1 MDQRGLDSHW
11 IILTMGFGGII
22 HHSRAYM
29 KVLTG
34 RGHGNVAGANRDGC
48 L

>member
-1 MDQRGLDSHW
+1 MDQRGSDSRW
-11 IILTMGFGGII
+11 IILTMGSEGII

-34 RGHGNVAGANRDGC
+34 RGHGNVAGASQDGC
-48 L
+48 F